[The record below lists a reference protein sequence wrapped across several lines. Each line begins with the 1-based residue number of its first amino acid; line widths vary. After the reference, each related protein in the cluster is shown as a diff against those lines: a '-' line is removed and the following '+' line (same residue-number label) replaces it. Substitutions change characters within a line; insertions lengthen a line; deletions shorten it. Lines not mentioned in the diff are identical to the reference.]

1 MATLNYTKIKELFE
15 QHGITKLY
23 HVTDS
28 SNWDNIKN
36 NGLFSPEVQTMRSVY
51 PTITLGDSVSHHID
65 TVKGLTPY
73 IHLSFTKNSPCLQ
86 EALDSGRLDENYIIL
101 EFPIDILQGEDFL
114 IYPESTGLI
123 KSSSV
128 KDIDELESLPWDA
141 ISADDYRMVSPEYR
155 RFTQAEIL
163 VKNYIPASKI
173 ANYREIEKQVNE
185 IEGRDTLERCC
196 VVLLIEES
204 LAMQR
209 NVTIDGCQQKPIYQS
224 VKEMANELIEWI
236 VSKNLRLSKEEGS
249 LLDRYDIAVVGYG
262 DAVRNMWQEP
272 YKNREL
278 VNVNELSSTSYRN
291 YISIEANSYD
301 PNLVAGFEHVRKLL
315 QNWIDKEGFNNM
327 RPVIIHITE
336 GSHLLHNTDLVRINL
351 RQLSDIQ
358 TRRGNV
364 EVWNILFSPHH
375 SQPILLP
382 GIKENHLLSPVGNLL
397 SNFSSRLT
405 EKSIEEANSQLHLR
419 IHEAAEPKAMIVNS
433 NFSKLA
439 PIIIQ

>member
-141 ISADDYRMVSPEYR
+141 ISADDYRMVSPE
-155 RFTQAEIL
+155 
-163 VKNYIPASKI
+163 
-173 ANYREIEKQVNE
+173 
-185 IEGRDTLERCC
+185 
-196 VVLLIEES
+196 
-204 LAMQR
+204 
-209 NVTIDGCQQKPIYQS
+209 
-224 VKEMANELIEWI
+224 
-236 VSKNLRLSKEEGS
+236 
-249 LLDRYDIAVVGYG
+249 
-262 DAVRNMWQEP
+262 
-272 YKNREL
+272 
-278 VNVNELSSTSYRN
+278 
-291 YISIEANSYD
+291 
-301 PNLVAGFEHVRKLL
+301 
-315 QNWIDKEGFNNM
+315 
-327 RPVIIHITE
+327 
-336 GSHLLHNTDLVRINL
+336 
-351 RQLSDIQ
+351 
-358 TRRGNV
+358 
-364 EVWNILFSPHH
+364 
-375 SQPILLP
+375 
-382 GIKENHLLSPVGNLL
+382 
-397 SNFSSRLT
+397 
-405 EKSIEEANSQLHLR
+405 
-419 IHEAAEPKAMIVNS
+419 
-433 NFSKLA
+433 
-439 PIIIQ
+439 